1 MMKKTKTSVL
11 GAILAAAI
19 ILPFGASAANSGGF
33 EIGVGANYWY
43 SIEDAIDK
51 DFDEDGLGWMLST
64 RWMLTDYFGLGFEL
78 ERSPDNFIALE
89 ESMYAPSAHV
99 IVGNKLY
106 IGFGVGCY
114 YYDGD
119 FYENEWYN
127 VRAGIKIELLPSV
140 MVDLNVNYRADKFDE
155 LEDLDDNVNAE
166 TLVFGG
172 ALRIA
177 L

>member
-1 MMKKTKTSVL
+1 MKLTKTF
-11 GAILAAAI
+11 ILSALVALTL
-19 ILPFGASAANSGGF
+19 LPISTYAKSGGF

-43 SIEDAIDK
+43 SVEDAIDK
-51 DFDEDGLGWMLST
+51 EFDEDGLGWMLST
-64 RWMLTDYFGLGFEL
+64 RWMFTDYIGLGFEF

-89 ESMYAPSAHV
+89 DPMYAPSAHL
-99 IVGNKLY
+99 IVGDKLY

-140 MVDLNVNYRADKFDE
+140 MIDFNVNYRADDFDE
-155 LEDLDDNVNAE
+155 IEDLDKNIDAE

-172 ALRIA
+172 AVRFA
-177 L
+177 F